1 MAKKRFALI
10 GHHINH
16 SISDLIHKELFSL
29 SKIDASYELIDIAID
44 EFDNNI
50 YNVIKSFD
58 GLNVTAPYKQKIIKY
73 LEKLDEVRIRAEK
86 GTKSRWKNAAANR
99 GKSLNQFV
107 IDAVENEISVAVEK
121 DGEIK

>member
-1 MAKKRFALI
+1 MSVSEAQKK
-10 GHHINH
+10 
-16 SISDLIHKELFSL
+16 
-29 SKIDASYELIDIAID
+29 AS
-44 EFDNNI
+44 
-50 YNVIKSFD
+50 V
-58 GLNVTAPYKQKIIKY
+58 KY

-86 GTKSRWKNAAANR
+86 GAKSRWKNAAANR

>member
-1 MAKKRFALI
+1 MSVSEAQKK
-10 GHHINH
+10 
-16 SISDLIHKELFSL
+16 
-29 SKIDASYELIDIAID
+29 AS
-44 EFDNNI
+44 
-50 YNVIKSFD
+50 V
-58 GLNVTAPYKQKIIKY
+58 KY

-86 GTKSRWKNAAANR
+86 GTKSRWKNAASNR

>member
-1 MAKKRFALI
+1 MSVSEAQKK
-10 GHHINH
+10 
-16 SISDLIHKELFSL
+16 
-29 SKIDASYELIDIAID
+29 AS
-44 EFDNNI
+44 
-50 YNVIKSFD
+50 V
-58 GLNVTAPYKQKIIKY
+58 KY

-86 GTKSRWKNAAANR
+86 GTKNRWKNAAANR